1 MREIER
7 DRKERNIKKIEREKE
22 KEITTDRYMDE
33 WRQREM
39 KDKRTKNV
47 KLTGIQT
54 RLTLLVAG
62 RSVV

>member
-7 DRKERNIKKIEREKE
+7 DKKRNIKRTEREKE

-33 WRQREM
+33 WKQRER
-39 KDKRTKNV
+39 KGKRNKNV

-54 RLTLLVAG
+54 PLTLLMAG